1 MNGKTKCVLFAEY
14 IFFSCTCIITECW
27 KNNLEWLNV
36 LFMILEDLLEW
47 CFSVHAVTESSNCFD
62 LFLFVEEWPG
72 FDVPPVGSES
82 LWDTEY
88 NPLAAKWST
97 GTDAPTSLQ
106 VSPQLHKMPPNCFM
120 NDEN

>member
-47 CFSVHAVTESSNCFD
+47 CFSVHAVTESSNYFD